1 MITMRVAE
9 IPPKPLL
16 VFDGDC
22 GFCRM
27 WIERWKLQTG
37 EQVTYA
43 PFQAAAGRFPEI
55 PIEAFRRA
63 AQLVD
68 VDGEVYSG
76 AEAVF
81 RTLAHAPGKRWLHTV
96 YRYVPGFGAA
106 SRAAYRFVAS
116 HRPWMTQLTRWLW
129 GDSVLPS
136 SFVLSRWLFL
146 RLLGVIYLIAF
157 LSMGS
162 QVQALV
168 GSEGIV
174 PAAAYMERVHER
186 LGGEGLWRVPT
197 VAWWN
202 ADDTFL
208 ALLCQGGAVLSL
220 LLVFD
225 VAPAIMLALLWGLY
239 LSLTSIG
246 PPFTNFQ
253 WDILLLETGFLAI
266 FLAPL
271 RLRRRVYGDAPPS
284 RIVLWLFRWLL
295 FRLMFL
301 SGLVKI
307 MTVDASGEAAI
318 VGPDDPWRSLTALT
332 YHYWTQPLPLWTS
345 WHVHHLPLWW
355 HKFTCGVMFVI
366 ELGLPLLLAAPRRL
380 RYAAC
385 SGFVLLMVLIGAT
398 GNYNFFNLLTIAL
411 CVLSVDD
418 AWWRR
423 AFRRG
428 PSEPAVA
435 RPPRPSGKWLARLRL
450 AVLVLLAAVVL
461 PVSLVQGLGRL
472 RVNVAW
478 PAPVA
483 RLTEWTAPFRS
494 VNAYGLFQRMTTGR
508 REIIFEGSDDGAT
521 WLPYVLHWQP
531 GPVDRAPGWCQPHQ
545 PRVDWQM
552 WFAALGNYQRN
563 PWLVALMRRTLEGSP
578 AVLRL
583 YEVNP
588 FPERPPRH
596 LRAIIYN
603 YRFTTPEERRATGNW
618 WHREYLGPYAPTL
631 SRRE

>member
-1 MITMRVAE
+1 MVAMRVAE

-27 WIERWKLQTG
+27 WIARWKLLTG
-37 EQVTYA
+37 EHVDYA
-43 PFQAAAGRFPEI
+43 PFQEAATRFPEI

-68 VDGEVYSG
+68 VDGEVYGG

-81 RTLAHAPGKRWLHTV
+81 RALAHAPGGRWLHTA
-96 YRYVPGFGAA
+96 YRYVPGFGSA
-106 SRAAYRFVAS
+106 SRGAYRFVAG
-116 HRPWMTQLTRWLW
+116 HRPLMTRITRWLW
-129 GDSVLPS
+129 GSSVLPS

-162 QVQALV
+162 QVQTLM
-168 GSEGIV
+168 GSQGIA
-174 PAAAYMERVHER
+174 PAAEYLERVHER

-197 VAWWN
+197 AAWWS
-202 ADDTFL
+202 ADDSSL

-225 VAPAIMLALLWGLY
+225 VAPAIMLALLWASY
-239 LSLTSIG
+239 LSLTTIG

-271 RLRRRVYGDAPPS
+271 RLRPRVHGDAPPS

-301 SGLVKI
+301 SGLVKLL
-307 MTVDASGEAAI
+307 TVDAAGAAAI
-318 VGPDDPWRSLTALT
+318 VGAEDPWRSLTALT
-332 YHYWTQPLPLWTS
+332 YHYWTQPLPVWTS
-345 WHVHHLPLWW
+345 WYVHHLPLWW
-355 HKFTCGVMFVI
+355 HKLSCAVMFVI
-366 ELGLPLLLAAPRRL
+366 ELGLPLLLAGPRRL
-380 RYAAC
+380 RHAAC
-385 SGFVLLMVLIGAT
+385 GGFVLLMVLIGAT

-411 CVLSVDD
+411 CVVAVDD
-418 AWWRR
+418 AFWRR
-423 AFRRG
+423 VLRQPAHEAMPAGTSSAVRVSVRRARF
-428 PSEPAVA
+428 AVH
-435 RPPRPSGKWLARLRL
+435 L
-450 AVLVLLAAVVL
+450 LLAAVVV

-472 RVNVAW
+472 RVNVEW

-521 WLPYVLHWQP
+521 WLPYVLRWQP
-531 GPVDRAPGWCQPHQ
+531 GPVERAPGWCQPHQ

-552 WFAALGNYQRN
+552 WFAALGSYQRN

-578 AVLRL
+578 AVLGL

-588 FPERPPRH
+588 FPDRPPRY
-596 LRAIIYN
+596 LRAVVYN
-603 YRFTTPEERRATGNW
+603 YRFTTPEERRATGAW

-631 SRRE
+631 ARRE